1 MFAGYLP
8 LAPHEISHHKSLAKG
23 ACNRAR
29 GLVADNVRDERFPA
43 HLSTRPKLLHTL
55 AVRKG

>member
-1 MFAGYLP
+1 MK
-8 LAPHEISHHKSLAKG
+8 SHTTKFHRLGQG
-23 ACNRAR
+23 ACNTVRVKA
-29 GLVADNVRDERFPA
+29 ADDVQDERFPA